1 MSRPWQNR
9 AYILTCPHGHKTR
22 SCGKPWYTDFNS

>member
-1 MSRPWQNR
+1 MPWKNR

-22 SCGKPWYTDFNS
+22 PCARPWYTDLKS

>member
-1 MSRPWQNR
+1 MSKLWRNR

-22 SCGKPWYTDFNS
+22 PCARPWYTAFNS

>member
-1 MSRPWQNR
+1 MSKPWKNR

-22 SCGKPWYTDFNS
+22 PCV